1 MTAADRDTLAPQ
13 EASMARQLISRS
25 SLQDGSFLERARAI
39 PGLAVRSDGELE
51 ASLDETLAARPT
63 DAPIWLF
70 GYGSLMWNPAF
81 SYVER
86 RNGTLR
92 GWHRRFCLWMRLGRG
107 TPERPGLMLA
117 LDRGG
122 TTLGVAFRLARGEE
136 RAELLLVWRREMFTG
151 AYHARWVILA
161 TDEGPVHA
169 IALVVNREHNQY
181 VARIDEGEAVE
192 HIATA
197 QGPLGSSAEYLFE
210 TVAHLQELGLRDHGL
225 ERVRRSLVKRLRF
238 GHKVRST
245 ASHGKQAVNRR

>member
-1 MTAADRDTLAPQ
+1 MTASDRDTLAPQ
-13 EASMARQLISRS
+13 ETNMARQLISRS

-39 PGLAVRSDGELE
+39 PGLAVRSDRELE

-63 DAPIWLF
+63 DAPVWLF

-81 SYVER
+81 SYAER

-122 TTLGVAFRLARGEE
+122 TARGVAFRLPQDEE

-151 AYHARWVILA
+151 AYHARWVTLT
-161 TDEGPVHA
+161 TDQGPVPA
-169 IALVVNREHNQY
+169 ITLVVNREHDQY
-181 VARIDEGEAVE
+181 AARIDEDEAVK

-210 TVAHLQELGLRDHGL
+210 TVAHLEELGIRDRGL
-225 ERVRRSLVKRLRF
+225 ERVCQLLLERLRCERQ
-238 GHKVRST
+238 VSST
-245 ASHGKQAVNRR
+245 AG

>member
-1 MTAADRDTLAPQ
+1 MTASDRDTLAPQ
-13 EASMARQLISRS
+13 EANMERQQISRG
-25 SLQDGSFLERARAI
+25 SLQDGSFLERVRAI
-39 PGLAVRSDGELE
+39 PGLAVRFDGELE

-63 DAPIWLF
+63 DAPVWLF

-92 GWHRRFCLWMRLGRG
+92 GWHRRFCLWLRLGRG
-107 TPERPGLMLA
+107 TAEQPGLMLA

-122 TTLGVAFRLARGEE
+122 TTRGVAFRLAQGEE
-136 RAELLLVWRREMFTG
+136 RAD
-151 AYHARWVILA
+151 

-169 IALVVNREHNQY
+169 ITLVVNREHDQY
-181 VARIDEGEAVE
+181 AAKIDKHEAAE

-210 TVAHLQELGLRDHGL
+210 TVAHLEELGIRDRGL
-225 ERVRRSLVKRLRF
+225 ERVRQSLLERLRCE
-238 GHKVRST
+238 HQVRST
-245 ASHGKQAVNRR
+245 AE

>member
-1 MTAADRDTLAPQ
+1 MTPSDCDTPALQ
-13 EASMARQLISRS
+13 EANMARQLISRS
-25 SLQDGSFLERARAI
+25 SLADGSFLERARAI

-122 TTLGVAFRLARGEE
+122 TTLGVAFRLAQGKERG
-136 RAELLLVWRREMFTG
+136 ELLLVWRREMFTG
-151 AYHARWVILA
+151 AYHARWVTLT

-169 IALVVNREHNQY
+169 ITLVVNREHDQY
-181 VARIDEGEAVE
+181 AARIDEDEAVE

-210 TVAHLQELGLRDHGL
+210 TVAHLEELGLRDSGL
-225 ERVRRSLVKRLRF
+225 ERVRQSLVERLRCE
-238 GHKVRST
+238 HQLKPT
-245 ASHGKQAVNRR
+245 AG

>member
-1 MTAADRDTLAPQ
+1 MTASDRDTPAPQ
-13 EASMARQLISRS
+13 EADTAPQLITRS
-25 SLQDGSFLERARAI
+25 SLQDGSFLERVRAI
-39 PGLAVRSDGELE
+39 PGLAVRSDAELE

-63 DAPIWLF
+63 DAPVWLF

-92 GWHRRFCLWMRLGRG
+92 GWHRQFCLWMRLGRG

-122 TTLGVAFRLARGEE
+122 TTHGVAFRLAQGEE
-136 RAELLLVWRREMFTG
+136 RTELLLVWRREMFTG
-151 AYHARWVILA
+151 AYHARWVAL
-161 TDEGPVHA
+161 TTSEGPVHA
-169 IALVVNREHNQY
+169 VTLVVNRAHDQY
-181 VARIDEGEAVE
+181 AARIDDNDAVE

-210 TVAHLQELGLRDHGL
+210 TVAHLEELGLRDRGL
-225 ERVRRSLVKRLRF
+225 ERVRRSLVERLRCEP
-238 GHKVRST
+238 
-245 ASHGKQAVNRR
+245 A

>member
-1 MTAADRDTLAPQ
+1 MTASDRDTLAPQ
-13 EASMARQLISRS
+13 EANMERQQISRG
-25 SLQDGSFLERARAI
+25 SLQDGSFLERVRAI

-63 DAPIWLF
+63 DAPVWLF

-92 GWHRRFCLWMRLGRG
+92 GWHRRFCLWLRLGRG
-107 TPERPGLMLA
+107 TPEQPGLMLA

-122 TTLGVAFRLARGEE
+122 TTRGVAFRLAQGEE

-151 AYHARWVILA
+151 AYHARWVTLT

-169 IALVVNREHNQY
+169 ITLVVNREHDQY
-181 VARIDEGEAVE
+181 AARIDEHEAAE

-210 TVAHLQELGLRDHGL
+210 TVAHLEELGIRDRGL
-225 ERVRRSLVKRLRF
+225 ERVRQSLLERLRCQ
-238 GHKVRST
+238 HQVRS
-245 ASHGKQAVNRR
+245 AAE

>member
-1 MTAADRDTLAPQ
+1 MTPSDRDTLAQQ
-13 EASMARQLISRS
+13 ETSMARQLISRS

-51 ASLDETLAARPT
+51 ASLDETLAARPA
-63 DAPIWLF
+63 DAPVWLF

-81 SYVER
+81 SYAER
-86 RNGTLR
+86 RSGTLR

-107 TPERPGLMLA
+107 TPEQPGLMLA

-122 TTLGVAFRLARGEE
+122 TTRGVAFRLAQGEE

-151 AYHARWVILA
+151 AYHARWVTLT

-169 IALVVNREHNQY
+169 IALVVNREHDQY
-181 VARIDEGEAVE
+181 AAGLDEDEVVK

-197 QGPLGSSAEYLFE
+197 HGPLGSSAEYLFE
-210 TVAHLQELGLRDHGL
+210 TLAHLEGLGLHDRCL
-225 ERVRRSLVKRLRF
+225 ERVRQSLVERLRCR
-238 GHKVRST
+238 HELRS
-245 ASHGKQAVNRR
+245 AAG